1 MAVLVIG
8 AGLIAVLATR
18 PSATTVEAK
27 SPLLGRMAPP
37 VGGRTVGGTVFHL
50 SGAPGRYVVLNFFAS
65 WCTPCQVEAPD
76 LVAFQFQHRQ
86 KGDATV
92 VSVVFNDT
100 TAAARQYQ
108 AKIGVTWPTLADA
121 DGALALAYGVR
132 ENPTSYVIAPNGRVV
147 ASVLG
152 GVTAG
157 GLDQI
162 IAKAEARGYG
172 T

>member
-1 MAVLVIG
+1 MDTSEPPDARIDAGPPPGDSRRRPHPARWVAVAVLVIG

-76 LVAFQFQHRQ
+76 LVAF
-86 KGDATV
+86 AIPAP
-92 VSVVFNDT
+92 
-100 TAAARQYQ
+100 AA
-108 AKIGVTWPTLADA
+108 G
-121 DGALALAYGVR
+121 
-132 ENPTSYVIAPNGRVV
+132 
-147 ASVLG
+147 
-152 GVTAG
+152 
-157 GLDQI
+157 
-162 IAKAEARGYG
+162 
-172 T
+172 

>member
-1 MAVLVIG
+1 M
-8 AGLIAVLATR
+8 
-18 PSATTVEAK
+18 
-27 SPLLGRMAPP
+27 
-37 VGGRTVGGTVFHL
+37 
-50 SGAPGRYVVLNFFAS
+50 
-65 WCTPCQVEAPD
+65 
-76 LVAFQFQHRQ
+76 
-86 KGDATV
+86 

-108 AKIGVTWPTLADA
+108 AKVGVTWPTLADA

-162 IAKAEARGYG
+162 IGKAEARGYG